1 MKEEKTNE
9 QLILEAAEKEFI
21 SKGYSG
27 AKTTSIAQSAGVTHA
42 MLHYYFRTKENLFQK
57 VFQEKVHLIG
67 SSFETVL
74 DENLPFE
81 AVIRSFVESH
91 FDFVMQNGQ
100 LVNFVFNEVR
110 ANKANSLILR
120 DILVAKMKNVFS
132 RFEKMIEKEAA
143 KGTIKS
149 VKPIELLANIITLN
163 LSTSTFL
170 LLVGDTG
177 LISKSGYNKAFLK
190 QRKESNVQYILHTLK
205 P

>member
-9 QLILEAAEKEFI
+9 QLILEAAEREFI

-27 AKTTSIAQSAGVTHA
+27 AKTTSIAQEAGVTHA

>member
-27 AKTTSIAQSAGVTHA
+27 TKTTSIAQEAGVTHA

-57 VFQEKVHLIG
+57 VFQKKVHLIG

-100 LVNFVFNEVR
+100 LISFVFNEVR

-132 RFEKMIEKEAA
+132 RFEKMIEKEVS
-143 KGTIKS
+143 KGNIKS